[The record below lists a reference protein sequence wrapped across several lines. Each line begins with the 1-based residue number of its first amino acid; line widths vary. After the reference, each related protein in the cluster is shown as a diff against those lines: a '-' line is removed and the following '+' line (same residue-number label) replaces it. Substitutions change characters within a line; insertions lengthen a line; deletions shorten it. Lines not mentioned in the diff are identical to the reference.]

1 MNYDAFFKDLKNDA
15 PYLKIGI
22 EGFAGSGKTFLAAS
36 LAIGLH
42 KRIGS
47 QKPIV
52 VYDTERAFATIW
64 DMFKDAGIEVKIRES
79 RSLKDWAQTIE
90 ICKSGYSDILI
101 TDSVSHIWSQFTTDY
116 IEAKKKRLKNA
127 NVRLSFPDWGYL
139 KPKWKESFS
148 DNIVNSHMHII
159 FTGRAT
165 YEYDHEEDEET
176 GKMSELRKTG
186 IKMSAERE
194 TAYEPNLLVLMETKE
209 NVIGAGKKEV
219 YREATILKDRYR
231 VIDGKTFKNP
241 TFKDF
246 EPVIEKMLSGTRR
259 EDEIQENKDDF
270 SELEKSNENW
280 QKKRDVILEEIE
292 AIFTSL
298 GLGTSKED
306 RKIKVDLFEVAFETT
321 SWTAIQNKRV
331 TELESALEKL
341 KQFKTLMLQY
351 MKDCAET
358 SSKPDPSI
366 AYEYIFQVWDKRI

>member
-246 EPVIEKMLSGTRR
+246 EPVIEKMLSGTKR

-270 SELEKSNENW
+270 SELEKSNDNW

-331 TELESALEKL
+331 TELETALEKL

-366 AYEYIFQVWDKRI
+366 SYEYIFQVWDKRI